1 MIWEQACKGDAEFE
15 ELARTQFIAEF
26 AANAG
31 KVPPIHKHFGDAS
44 IEKHAFRLK
53 DGQVSQLL
61 EMPDGTCAIL
71 KRDRLIPADTTAQLA
86 EVRLALHREI
96 TELKVA
102 QEIQKKLQQLRE
114 EARPQV
120 FLRPRQRLNNIAGAS
135 PKIVCNEM
143 AAR

>member
-1 MIWEQACKGDAEFE
+1 LAVFQA
-15 ELARTQFIAEF
+15 R
-26 AANAG
+26 
-31 KVPPIHKHFGDAS
+31 P
-44 IEKHAFRLK
+44 
-53 DGQVSQLL
+53 
-61 EMPDGTCAIL
+61 
-71 KRDRLIPADTTAQLA
+71 LIPADTTARLA